1 MTTNVG
7 LWVDH
12 KKAVIATVK
21 GRRVE
26 THLTISH
33 VEKQLRRTG
42 SSPLKGSFDDF
53 GVPAGDSRKRAFMCH
68 LNVYYDTVI
77 AGLGTPEQIL
87 IMGPGEAKIELKK
100 RLMRTPLGKRIAD
113 VRPADKMTPTEIATQ
128 AKKYFAKK

>member
-1 MTTNVG
+1 MKNNVG

-12 KKAVIATVK
+12 KKAVLATVR

-33 VEKQLRRTG
+33 VEKQLRRAG

-53 GVPAGDSRKRAFMCH
+53 EVPAGDSRKRAFLGH

-77 AGLGTPEQIL
+77 AGLGNPDAIL
-87 IMGPGEAKIELKK
+87 IMGPGEAKVELKK
-100 RLMRTPLGKRIAD
+100 RLLKTPLGKRIVD
-113 VRPADKMTPTEIATQ
+113 VQPADKMTDTQVALQ
-128 AKKYFAKK
+128 AKKFFAKK

>member
-1 MTTNVG
+1 MKMNVG

-12 KKAVIATVK
+12 KKAVLATVR

-53 GVPAGDSRKRAFMCH
+53 EVPAGDSRKRAFLGH

-77 AGLGTPEQIL
+77 AGLGNPDGIL
-87 IMGPGEAKIELKK
+87 IMGPGEAKVELKK
-100 RLMRTPLGKRIAD
+100 RLMKTPLGKRIVD
-113 VRPADKMTPTEIATQ
+113 VQPADKMTDTHVALQ
-128 AKKYFAKK
+128 AKKIFAKK

>member
-12 KKAVIATVK
+12 KKAVIATVR

-53 GVPAGDSRKRAFMCH
+53 EVPAGDSRKRAFMNH

-77 AGLGTPEQIL
+77 AGLGAPEHIL
-87 IMGPGEAKIELKK
+87 IMGPGEAKTELKK
-100 RLMRTPLGKRIAD
+100 RLMKTPLGKRIAE
-113 VRPADKMTPTEIATQ
+113 VRPADKMSPSEVALQSKTF
-128 AKKYFAKK
+128 FAKK

>member
-1 MTTNVG
+1 MKLNVG

-12 KKAVIATVK
+12 KKAVLATVR

-53 GVPAGDSRKRAFMCH
+53 EVPAGDSRKRAFLGH

-77 AGLGTPEQIL
+77 AGLGNPDAIL
-87 IMGPGEAKIELKK
+87 IMGPGEAKVELKK
-100 RLMRTPLGKRIAD
+100 RLMKTPLGKRIVD
-113 VRPADKMTPTEIATQ
+113 VQPADKMTDTQVALQ
-128 AKKYFAKK
+128 AKKFFAKK

>member
-1 MTTNVG
+1 MKLNVG

-12 KKAVIATVK
+12 KKAVLASVR

-53 GVPAGDSRKRAFMCH
+53 EVPAGDSRKRAFLGH

-77 AGLGTPEQIL
+77 AGLGNPDAIL
-87 IMGPGEAKIELKK
+87 IMGPGEAKVELKK
-100 RLMRTPLGKRIAD
+100 RLMKTPLGKRIAD
-113 VRPADKMTPTEIATQ
+113 VQPADKMTDTQVALQ
-128 AKKYFAKK
+128 AKKFFAKK